1 MSTFFLSASSFI
13 LLLMMAA
20 WVSYWSKKIKIPA
33 TASLVAV
40 GMLMAFWA
48 KHHFLPFIDDF
59 ELTPDLLFYAF
70 LPILLFESAYQIRYS
85 ELMRNIR
92 SISAL
97 SIVSLVLSAFFI
109 AVVLRFVFWWI
120 GIEIPFIVSLLFGAL
135 ISSTD
140 TAAALSIFKEIG
152 VPRRLNLIF
161 EWESLFNDGT
171 AIALFLVVL
180 SVLEVNSP
188 AWPIP
193 EHVNFYTESIGHFG
207 YLFGSFF
214 PFLNWFFSIALM
226 IVFWILIGVAIGIL
240 FSKLIQN
247 VRHDSYFEITLSLI
261 LAHAAFLSAE
271 LINHYILPV
280 SGIIATVSAAMV
292 LGNYGRY
299 KISPKVEEV
308 MEKYWGF
315 FTFVTNSLVFILVG
329 MMLVNLWVNWRPLI
343 LPILITIPIVIIARA
358 VSVYS
363 VFGFLNHLK
372 KEEKVPRSWQHV
384 LSWWALRGGLAVMM
398 ILLIPVWI
406 THPDWH
412 MSGVSIRDFLLSLTL
427 GVVVFSIFV
436 KTITIAPLIRH
447 FRIDGLTAIEELE
460 YIEWRI
466 LMAKAAIEKV
476 EKIREWKYID
486 EEEVQNLTQK
496 YKKILDQAKKDF
508 FLLKKKQWNG
518 FSNLLLQVI
527 TLHALWIEKF
537 QLQNLYKN
545 EEIPEV
551 VFTKLIQR
559 VESQIRRV
567 KRWEPQIQEI
577 KSIKDKQSIFET
589 ISMYITDHLERKI
602 DPVKAQYLEIRA
614 THIVIKRVIEA
625 LSDLSKIDFVNESSE
640 FIKVIWLYEWF
651 RDSASR
657 ERRAIFRTHR
667 DYLRNI
673 SATMTE
679 RSLLGTEEEILEDL
693 HLKEIISPKLYLKFQ
708 KTLMK

>member
-214 PFLNWFFSIALM
+214 PFFEAQEMMVCPNKGNRRLDLMPVSIIFLRV
-226 IVFWILIGVAIGIL
+226 IVFIIFWHLGLYATFTHPIL
-240 FSKLIQN
+240 FP
-247 VRHDSYFEITLSLI
+247 FPT
-261 LAHAAFLSAE
+261 AC
-271 LINHYILPV
+271 IN
-280 SGIIATVSAAMV
+280 
-292 LGNYGRY
+292 
-299 KISPKVEEV
+299 
-308 MEKYWGF
+308 
-315 FTFVTNSLVFILVG
+315 
-329 MMLVNLWVNWRPLI
+329 PLI
-343 LPILITIPIVIIARA
+343 YPKAYKAPIL
-358 VSVYS
+358 
-363 VFGFLNHLK
+363 L
-372 KEEKVPRSWQHV
+372 
-384 LSWWALRGGLAVMM
+384 
-398 ILLIPVWI
+398 
-406 THPDWH
+406 
-412 MSGVSIRDFLLSLTL
+412 
-427 GVVVFSIFV
+427 
-436 KTITIAPLIRH
+436 
-447 FRIDGLTAIEELE
+447 
-460 YIEWRI
+460 
-466 LMAKAAIEKV
+466 
-476 EKIREWKYID
+476 
-486 EEEVQNLTQK
+486 
-496 YKKILDQAKKDF
+496 
-508 FLLKKKQWNG
+508 
-518 FSNLLLQVI
+518 
-527 TLHALWIEKF
+527 
-537 QLQNLYKN
+537 
-545 EEIPEV
+545 
-551 VFTKLIQR
+551 
-559 VESQIRRV
+559 
-567 KRWEPQIQEI
+567 
-577 KSIKDKQSIFET
+577 
-589 ISMYITDHLERKI
+589 
-602 DPVKAQYLEIRA
+602 
-614 THIVIKRVIEA
+614 
-625 LSDLSKIDFVNESSE
+625 
-640 FIKVIWLYEWF
+640 
-651 RDSASR
+651 
-657 ERRAIFRTHR
+657 
-667 DYLRNI
+667 
-673 SATMTE
+673 
-679 RSLLGTEEEILEDL
+679 
-693 HLKEIISPKLYLKFQ
+693 
-708 KTLMK
+708 